1 MAEIGTKWIV
11 GNFVVMLILLFIIYS
26 MYASKTTK
34 SGFEK
39 VIDYSARRLEQ
50 SKFMKDPDLL
60 AGMVAA
66 KNQDTGESR
75 RNSDEY
81 GQTNEQMNED

>member
-11 GNFVVMLILLFIIYS
+11 GNFVVMLILLFIIYN
-26 MYASKTTK
+26 MYASKTKK

-39 VIDYSARRLEQ
+39 VIDYSARRLDQ

-60 AGMVAA
+60 AGMVSS
-66 KNQDTGESR
+66 KSSNNEESTQES
-75 RNSDEY
+75 ND
-81 GQTNEQMNED
+81 NEE